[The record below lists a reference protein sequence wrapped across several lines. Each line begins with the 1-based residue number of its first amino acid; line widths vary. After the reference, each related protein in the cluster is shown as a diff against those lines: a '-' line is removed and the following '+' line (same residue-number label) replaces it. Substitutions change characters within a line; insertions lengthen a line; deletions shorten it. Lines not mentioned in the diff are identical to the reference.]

1 MVWYLRIKN
10 VLRKIADEPVLKAAA
25 KQLFA
30 KAARRLARAFA
41 KSCFAATIKNGFCPL
56 KTHPW
61 AAVFE
66 HWPAPGWFQVSP
78 SLKRGF
84 GSYYVRKRNF

>member
-10 VLRKIADEPVLKAAA
+10 ALRKIADEPVLKAAA

-41 KSCFAATIKNGFCPL
+41 KSCFAATIAKQGATDQNL
-56 KTHPW
+56 KTGKGW
-61 AAVFE
+61 AAKHGPKKQFLE
-66 HWPAPGWFQVSP
+66 IRRSP
-78 SLKRGF
+78 F
-84 GSYYVRKRNF
+84 IGSI